1 MKTNEDLQQ
10 DVEDALKWEPLL
22 EAAEIGVAV
31 KNGIVTLSGT
41 VDNYLKK
48 MQAEEAAKKVAG
60 VTAVVETIEVKLPDS
75 KARTDYDIAVE
86 VVSALQDNWNIPAD
100 CVKVKVEHGYVYLSG
115 NLPWDYQREA
125 AKRTIHDIEGVKEV
139 VNLIHIT
146 SKETTPIERQK
157 VIDALLRHWSI
168 NANNIHVAVS
178 GSTVI
183 LTGFVSSLYQKEEA
197 EKVVWKAPGVTHVDN
212 QLNID
217 FDFTNL

>member
-60 VTAVVETIEVKLPDS
+60 VSAVVETIDVKLPDS

-86 VVSALQDNWNIPAD
+86 VVLALQDNWNIPAD

-115 NLPWDYQREA
+115 TLPWDYQREA

-139 VNLIHIT
+139 VNLIHIS
-146 SKETTPIERQK
+146 SKETTPIDRQK

-168 NANNIHVAVS
+168 NANNIHVTVS

-183 LTGFVSSLYQKEEA
+183 LKGYVSSLYQKEEA

-217 FDFTNL
+217 FDSTNL

>member
-60 VTAVVETIEVKLPDS
+60 VTAVVETIDVKLPES
-75 KARTDYDIAVE
+75 KARTDYDIAVA
-86 VVSALQDNWNIPAD
+86 VVSALQDNWNIPTD

-115 NLPWDYQREA
+115 TLPWDYQREA

-146 SKETTPIERQK
+146 AKESTPIDRQK

-168 NANNIHVAVS
+168 NANNIHVTVS

-183 LTGFVSSLYQKEEA
+183 LKGYVSSLYQKEEA
-197 EKVVWKAPGVTHVDN
+197 EKVVWKAPGVTQVDN

-217 FDFTNL
+217 FDSTNL